1 MQLVAH
7 TNNRLPIIL
16 QVPGTFMDV
25 ENSDIGMASQFV
37 SSLGGKMSRMF
48 KGVSGLQR
56 GQRADVVIVDRLFF
70 NKLGDDCDED
80 DLN

>member
-1 MQLVAH
+1 M
-7 TNNRLPIIL
+7 
-16 QVPGTFMDV
+16 PGTFMDV
-25 ENSDIGMASQFV
+25 ENSDIGMANQFV

-56 GQRADVVIVDRLFF
+56 GQRADIVIVDRLFF

>member
-1 MQLVAH
+1 
-7 TNNRLPIIL
+7 
-16 QVPGTFMDV
+16 MDV